1 MHTMQLNSLMN
12 GELFEK
18 RYRFVF
24 MISSLSH
31 PKFDSKETGS
41 VHKFLKLKKIRLP
54 SPPINS
60 IKNSQT

>member
-31 PKFDSKETGS
+31 PKFDSKETDWVGS
-41 VHKFLKLKKIRLP
+41 QIFEIEE
-54 SPPINS
+54 NS
-60 IKNSQT
+60 FTVPTN